1 MSELLEPK
9 TVVINNKK
17 FILSKFP
24 AIQGRK
30 IISSYPLTAI
40 PKVSE
45 YKQNEEIMLELMNFV
60 AVDSGGN
67 IQRLST
73 PDFVNAQTGDWE
85 TLVKVE
91 LSMIEYNCSFFRDGL
106 VLNIWKDLAQKLP
119 AWISKTLTI
128 SLEQFWPR
136 VKHLFKN

>member
-1 MSELLEPK
+1 MDLLEPK
-9 TVVINNKK
+9 PVTINNKK

-30 IISSYPLTAI
+30 IISNYPLTAL
-40 PKVSE
+40 PKVGE

-60 AVDSGGN
+60 AVDLGGN
-67 IQRLST
+67 IQRLNS

-106 VLNIWKDLAQKLP
+106 VSNIWKDLAQKLP
-119 AWISKTLTI
+119 GWISKIVIT
-128 SLEQFWPR
+128 SSEQFWPKIR
-136 VKHLFKN
+136 HLFKS